1 MQCMEPR
8 FASSDVIWPFKA
20 WLRLGP
26 YQILA
31 ETKLDSILHIYNYI
45 YLERVSAP
53 CARSSDHS
61 RRLATLATK
70 TEEDGPLTRGNK

>member
-31 ETKLDSILHIYNYI
+31 ETKLDSILHIYNYTWKESP
-45 YLERVSAP
+45 L
-53 CARSSDHS
+53 
-61 RRLATLATK
+61 LAHVVLIIQ
-70 TEEDGPLTRGNK
+70 GG